1 MPATKDGRCERKRSN
16 RPRRV
21 LSHRLSIEHNPIWA
35 VDYSVG
41 FVCCVIGFGGG
52 RAAGS
57 PAGAP
62 FLLPPHFGL
71 APSFGCRSVFHRLL
85 SPSPA
90 LVVLAAGIGS
100 RYGGLKQMEPVGP
113 GGEAVLDYAVFDA
126 KRAGF
131 GKFVFVI
138 RKEIE
143 QDFRETFGRRF
154 ARHVNVDY
162 AFQQLDMVPA
172 GRYVPPQRKKP
183 WGTGHAVLCA
193 APSLDRP
200 FAVINAD
207 DFYGAESFRALA
219 RFLTQS
225 VPATPDLFA
234 MVGFQLD
241 RTLSEHGTVAR
252 GLCQMDDR
260 GCLASVE
267 ELTAIERQ
275 PGGVRNK
282 EPDGSFRNLT
292 GQEIVSMNCWGF
304 TLGLFDGLRRH
315 FGEFL
320 DRNEAKLNAE
330 FYLPAAVN
338 ALIQE
343 NRAQVKVLPTPCH
356 WFGVTYRED
365 RSVVVESIRA
375 LIRAGDYPERLWG

>member
-1 MPATKDGRCERKRSN
+1 
-16 RPRRV
+16 
-21 LSHRLSIEHNPIWA
+21 
-35 VDYSVG
+35 
-41 FVCCVIGFGGG
+41 
-52 RAAGS
+52 
-57 PAGAP
+57 
-62 FLLPPHFGL
+62 
-71 APSFGCRSVFHRLL
+71 
-85 SPSPA
+85 
-90 LVVLAAGIGS
+90 LAAGIGA

-138 RKEIE
+138 RREIE
-143 QDFRETFGRRF
+143 QDFREVFGQRF
-154 ARHVNVDY
+154 AKHVNVDY
-162 AFQQLDMVPA
+162 AFQALDMVPT
-172 GRYVPPQRKKP
+172 GRYAPPDRAKP

-193 APSLDRP
+193 APTLDRP

-219 RFLTQS
+219 RFLTQPAS
-225 VPATPDLFA
+225 VNPDLFA

-252 GLCQMDDR
+252 GLCQTDA
-260 GCLASVE
+260 GGYLASVE

-275 PGGVRNK
+275 PGGARNK

-292 GQEIVSMNCWGF
+292 GREIVSMNCWGF
-304 TLGLFDGLRRH
+304 TPGLFGGLRRL

-320 DRNEAKLNAE
+320 DRNEANLKAE
-330 FYLPAAVN
+330 FYLPTAVN
-338 ALIQE
+338 ALIRE
-343 NRAQVKVLPTPCH
+343 GRARVKVLPTPCH

-365 RSVVVESIRA
+365 RPVVMESIRA
-375 LIRAGDYPERLWG
+375 LIRAGEYPERLWS

>member
-1 MPATKDGRCERKRSN
+1 M
-16 RPRRV
+16 
-21 LSHRLSIEHNPIWA
+21 
-35 VDYSVG
+35 
-41 FVCCVIGFGGG
+41 
-52 RAAGS
+52 
-57 PAGAP
+57 
-62 FLLPPHFGL
+62 
-71 APSFGCRSVFHRLL
+71 
-85 SPSPA
+85 
-90 LVVLAAGIGS
+90 VVLAAGVGA

-138 RKEIE
+138 RREIE
-143 QDFRETFGRRF
+143 QDFREVFGRRL

-162 AFQQLDMVPA
+162 AFQALDMVPT
-172 GRYVPPQRKKP
+172 GRYVPPDRTKP

-219 RFLTQS
+219 RFLTQPAS
-225 VPATPDLFA
+225 VNPDLFA

-252 GLCQMDDR
+252 GLCQTDA
-260 GCLASVE
+260 GGYLASVE

-275 PGGVRNK
+275 PGGARNK

-292 GQEIVSMNCWGF
+292 GREIVSMNCWGF
-304 TLGLFDGLRRH
+304 TLGLLGALRRL

-320 DRNEAKLNAE
+320 ERNEADLKAE
-330 FYLPAAVN
+330 FYLPTAVN
-338 ALIQE
+338 ALVQKGQA
-343 NRAQVKVLPTPCH
+343 RVRVLPTPSP

-365 RSVVVESIRA
+365 RSVVMESIQA
-375 LIRAGDYPERLWG
+375 LIRAGEYPERLWS

>member
-1 MPATKDGRCERKRSN
+1 
-16 RPRRV
+16 
-21 LSHRLSIEHNPIWA
+21 
-35 VDYSVG
+35 
-41 FVCCVIGFGGG
+41 
-52 RAAGS
+52 
-57 PAGAP
+57 
-62 FLLPPHFGL
+62 
-71 APSFGCRSVFHRLL
+71 
-85 SPSPA
+85 
-90 LVVLAAGIGS
+90 LVVLAAGIGA

-113 GGEAVLDYAVFDA
+113 SGEAVLDYAVFDA

-131 GKFVFVI
+131 GKVVFVI
-138 RKEIE
+138 RREIE
-143 QDFRETFGRRF
+143 KDFRETFGRRF
-154 ARHVNVDY
+154 AKRINVDY
-162 AFQQLDMVPA
+162 AFQALDMVPA
-172 GRYVPPQRKKP
+172 GRYVPPDRQKP

-207 DFYGAESFRALA
+207 DFYGAESFRVLA

-225 VPATPDLFA
+225 APVNPELFA

-252 GLCQMDDR
+252 GLCQADA
-260 GCLASVE
+260 GGQLISVE

-275 PGGVRNK
+275 PGGARNK

-292 GQEIVSMNCWGF
+292 GRETVSMNCWGF
-304 TLGLFDGLRRH
+304 TPGLLGGLRRL

-320 DRNEAKLNAE
+320 ARNETNLKAE

-338 ALIQE
+338 VLIHE
-343 NRAQVKVLPTPCH
+343 GRAQVKVLPTASH

-365 RSVVVESIRA
+365 RAVVVESIRA
-375 LIRAGDYPERLWG
+375 LIRAGDYPEQLWS